1 MTASPSPARP
11 RRRWRR
17 LLLLLFVVLAVAVLL
32 LPYALALPFVR
43 GVAADRLSAQLG
55 VPCRIE
61 ALSWSWSQGVVF
73 AGLEIDNPPGF
84 TTERP
89 CLRVRS
95 LTADPLRGLSLRPDV
110 HVAGFE
116 LFVEQRADGRTNV
129 QAIGRG
135 TEAGDAPE
143 APEPSPA
150 PEPAPAPPPDRDP
163 MSSLPAF
170 DLAVQEGRI
179 EIRRDGRLLETA
191 TAVTCRVGRAPGADR
206 TEITAAADLTAG
218 RTSLALTHGD
228 DGNTHAEL
236 QTDGLDLAQW
246 APLVAALAPDR
257 VTTLAGK
264 AVGALTADVRD
275 GAIVLGGDLTVQ
287 APRLGGPALR
297 GMTLGGER
305 WTLRPNVT
313 LGRGADTVD
322 ASALAID
329 LGWFTLRGAPP
340 PADAP
345 HTFAARCTLDVA
357 ALAAFGG
364 PMPTWLEGTGASL
377 DGELRVPTRDLPT
390 DAEGW
395 TQAIAATL
403 RLSVPRLDVAGFA
416 FTDLVA
422 NGTLRDGAFALAT
435 ADGARLDGGALV
447 LSTEVDLRT
456 LATLPLSAQ
465 LAWRGGRLH
474 GGTTQVLRYAV
485 PLLAGVPATGAAL
498 TGLCDVEL
506 QLTGPALRQGE
517 QGWIAWL
524 DAWRGSGSVGLREA
538 AVQPTAALQPLLQPL
553 GALTPGTSLGDGG
566 RLAIDSF
573 TAPFSF
579 AEGAVR
585 TTASEW
591 LAKGKRLGL
600 SGSVGFDGALA
611 YDIDLSA
618 LLQGHRDGE
627 RALQALDGRLPPA
640 RIAGTLDAPKLALP
654 DLTDVLRRVLEGAA
668 EQRGKDVL
676 QRALDELLKKR

>member
-1 MTASPSPARP
+1 MTATPTTPARP

-17 LLLLLFVVLAVAVLL
+17 RLLLLLVALVVLVLL

-43 GVAADRLSAQLG
+43 SAASDRLSAQLG
-55 VPCRIE
+55 APCRIDT
-61 ALSWSWSQGVVF
+61 LSWSWSDGVVLT
-73 AGLEIDNPPGF
+73 GLQIDNPPGF
-84 TTERP
+84 ASERP

-110 HVAGFE
+110 HVTGFE

-129 QAIGRG
+129 QALGRG
-135 TEAGDAPE
+135 TAAADAPE
-143 APEPSPA
+143 PTSPA
-150 PEPAPAPPPDRDP
+150 PEPAPAPDREP
-163 MSSLPAF
+163 TASLPAF
-170 DLAVQEGRI
+170 DLAVQDGRI
-179 EIRRDGRLLETA
+179 EIRRDGQLLETA

-206 TEITAAADLTAG
+206 TEIAATADLTAG

-228 DGNTHAEL
+228 GGATHAEL

-246 APLVAALAPDR
+246 APLVQALVPDR
-257 VTTLAGK
+257 VTTLAGN
-264 AVGALTADVRD
+264 AAGALTADVRD
-275 GAIVLGGDLTVQ
+275 GAIALGGDLTVE
-287 APRLGGPALR
+287 APQLGGPALR

-313 LGRGADTVD
+313 FGRGASEVD

-345 HTFAARCTLDVA
+345 RTFVAQCTLDLA

-364 PMPTWLEGTGASL
+364 PMPKWLEDSGAVL
-377 DGELRVPTRDLPT
+377 DGELRVPTAELPS
-390 DAEGW
+390 DGAGW
-395 TQAIAATL
+395 AQAIAATL

-422 NGTLRDGAFALAT
+422 NGALRDGAFTLST
-435 ADGARLDGGALV
+435 ADGARLDGGALA
-447 LSTEVDLRT
+447 LSADVDVRT
-456 LATLPLSAQ
+456 LATLPLSAK
-465 LAWRGGRLH
+465 LTWRGGRLH

-485 PLLAGVPATGAAL
+485 PLLAGVPSTGAAL
-498 TGLCDVEL
+498 TGLCDLEL
-506 QLTGPALRQGE
+506 QLTGPALRADE

-524 DAWRGSGSVGLREA
+524 DAWRGSGSVSLRDAGL
-538 AVQPTAALQPLLQPL
+538 QPSAALQPLLAPL
-553 GALTPGTSLGDGG
+553 GALTPGTPLGDGG

-611 YDIDLSA
+611 YDLDLTA

-627 RALQALDGRLPPA
+627 RVLQALDGGLPPA
-640 RIAGTLDAPKLALP
+640 RLAGTLDAPKLALP
-654 DLTDVLRRVLEGAA
+654 DLTTVLRRVLEGTA
-668 EQRGKDVL
+668 EQRGKDLL
-676 QRALDELLKKR
+676 QRALDELRKRR